1 MGGAL
6 PKAINIFLLP
16 LYTRYLSPDEYGI
29 ISSMV
34 VLSTIVLILLT
45 LSIERS
51 IYRLYFDYSS
61 VEEKKLFL
69 GTIFISLLGFT
80 SFGITVILLFNK
92 WFSLIYSTIPFK
104 PFYLYML
111 FALYLNT
118 FNIIPKIYYQVSQR
132 PGPFVLLNFLEFI
145 ILSILIIY
153 FIIGK
158 EMQAE
163 GYLLAGVIKA
173 AAFLPIYILLIRK
186 CIKLSFDKTI
196 LLSAFRYSIPLVPM
210 MSSAWVLNL
219 TNRIFLERYF
229 TLSEVGVFSL
239 ATTITNVL
247 LIFAAAFGSA
257 FDPIFFKT
265 ANEQDNN
272 KAKHKLY
279 IYNNI
284 YSYITIIVCSVVGLF
299 SVEISLIFD
308 HRYSQISILIPLL
321 LIGFFFSQLASLLH
335 RGFYQ
340 NKATKPLTYI
350 VLTSAIFSI
359 MANWL
364 LIPTFGAIGAAYGM
378 VISYVFMFVVEYY
391 IARRYYF
398 IPLDIKSFSIIIS
411 FSVLVFLISKYTID
425 NLPLV
430 VFIKFAGVSF
440 LVVYTGFIIKNKVA
454 EFS

>member
-153 FIIGK
+153 FIIG
-158 EMQAE
+158 
-163 GYLLAGVIKA
+163 
-173 AAFLPIYILLIRK
+173 
-186 CIKLSFDKTI
+186 
-196 LLSAFRYSIPLVPM
+196 
-210 MSSAWVLNL
+210 
-219 TNRIFLERYF
+219 
-229 TLSEVGVFSL
+229 
-239 ATTITNVL
+239 
-247 LIFAAAFGSA
+247 
-257 FDPIFFKT
+257 
-265 ANEQDNN
+265 
-272 KAKHKLY
+272 
-279 IYNNI
+279 
-284 YSYITIIVCSVVGLF
+284 
-299 SVEISLIFD
+299 
-308 HRYSQISILIPLL
+308 
-321 LIGFFFSQLASLLH
+321 
-335 RGFYQ
+335 
-340 NKATKPLTYI
+340 
-350 VLTSAIFSI
+350 
-359 MANWL
+359 
-364 LIPTFGAIGAAYGM
+364 
-378 VISYVFMFVVEYY
+378 
-391 IARRYYF
+391 
-398 IPLDIKSFSIIIS
+398 
-411 FSVLVFLISKYTID
+411 
-425 NLPLV
+425 
-430 VFIKFAGVSF
+430 
-440 LVVYTGFIIKNKVA
+440 
-454 EFS
+454 

>member
-1 MGGAL
+1 
-6 PKAINIFLLP
+6 
-16 LYTRYLSPDEYGI
+16 
-29 ISSMV
+29 
-34 VLSTIVLILLT
+34 
-45 LSIERS
+45 
-51 IYRLYFDYSS
+51 
-61 VEEKKLFL
+61 
-69 GTIFISLLGFT
+69 
-80 SFGITVILLFNK
+80 
-92 WFSLIYSTIPFK
+92 
-104 PFYLYML
+104 
-111 FALYLNT
+111 
-118 FNIIPKIYYQVSQR
+118 
-132 PGPFVLLNFLEFI
+132 
-145 ILSILIIY
+145 
-153 FIIGK
+153 
-158 EMQAE
+158 MQAE